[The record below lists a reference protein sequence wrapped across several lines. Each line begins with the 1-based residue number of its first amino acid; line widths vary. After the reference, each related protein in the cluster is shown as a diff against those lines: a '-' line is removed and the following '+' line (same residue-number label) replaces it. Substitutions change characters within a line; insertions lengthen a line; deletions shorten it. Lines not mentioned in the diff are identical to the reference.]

1 MNNLDHLLSLD
12 TQATLLLCGHFGKKT
27 AIYIEP
33 LTPSEYAW
41 LAQQLQAQNMRPAD
55 LLDTASTLRIKRFEQ
70 HKTVTAERLVALL
83 MRGGALALAVETW
96 THKGLWV
103 ISRSDKTYPLRLK
116 KQLGQLAPPIFYGVG
131 PAHLLQKGGLAV
143 VGSHEVDEDITEFT
157 KLIAKKS
164 AQQGITL
171 LSGGDRGVN
180 SEAMSTAL
188 IHGGTAVGVLSDSLA
203 RMSLVGKYR
212 ETLQE
217 ERLVLISPFD
227 PQIGF
232 NIDNAIACNK
242 YIYAL
247 SDWALV
253 VNSEHQEGRTWIG
266 ASENLTAGW
275 VPLLVRQAQSMSLGN
290 QSLLN
295 QGGIA
300 LDKST
305 LQAMTD
311 LRQQLTQLSNTFKQL
326 ANSVIPP
333 TANTVLKPVITDCEQ
348 PLHQPIDLFEIVWP
362 YLEQQLS
369 TEKTEPELAEI
380 LKLHPLQLRL
390 WLKRALEMG
399 KIKKL
404 TKPARYINIDV
415 SHGTQCALFD

>member
-1 MNNLDHLLSLD
+1 MNNLEHLLSPD
-12 TQATLLLCGHFGKKT
+12 TQATLLLCGNFGTKT
-27 AIYIEP
+27 AIHIEP
-33 LTPSEYAW
+33 LTPVEYAW

-55 LLDTASTLRIKRFEQ
+55 LLDTAATLKIKHFEK
-70 HKTVTAERLVALL
+70 HKTVTTERLVALL
-83 MRGGALALAVETW
+83 MRGGALTLAVEAW

-131 PAHLLQKGGLAV
+131 PPHLLQKGGLAV
-143 VGSHEVDEDITEFT
+143 VGSREVGEDITEFT

-171 LSGGDRGVN
+171 LSGGARGVD
-180 SEAMSTAL
+180 SEAISTAL

-203 RMSLVGKYR
+203 RMSVVGKYR
-212 ETLQE
+212 EALRE

-227 PQIGF
+227 PPVGF
-232 NIDNAIACNK
+232 NMNNAMACSK

-253 VNSEHQEGRTWIG
+253 VNSGHQEGGTWAG
-266 ASENLTAGW
+266 ASENLKAGW
-275 VPLLVRQAQSMSLGN
+275 VPLFVRQAQSISLSN
-290 QSLLN
+290 QSLLEK
-295 QGGIA
+295 GGIA
-300 LDKST
+300 LDKTT

-311 LRQQLTQLSNTFKQL
+311 LRQQLTQLTGTCKQL
-326 ANSVIPP
+326 ANQAIPP
-333 TANTVLKPVITDCEQ
+333 ARNAALKPVATNSEQ
-348 PLHQPIDLFEIVWP
+348 PIYQPIDLFEIVWP

-380 LKLHPLQLRL
+380 LNLHPLQLRL
-390 WLKRALEMG
+390 WLKRALEIG

-404 TKPARYINIDV
+404 TKPARYIHVDS
-415 SHGTQCALFD
+415 SHGTQHTLFE